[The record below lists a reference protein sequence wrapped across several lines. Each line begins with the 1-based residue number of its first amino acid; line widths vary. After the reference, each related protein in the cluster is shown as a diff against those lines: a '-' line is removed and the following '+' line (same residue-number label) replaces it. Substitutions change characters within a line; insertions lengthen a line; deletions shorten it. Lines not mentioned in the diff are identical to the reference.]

1 MADTTKTELRVEPLR
16 EGWLVRGTTDYQDA
30 LHAVSL
36 YPEVP
41 AGMPAGWRAYP
52 VTGWY
57 AGYLRKVPGQWSD
70 FWLSKADGPG
80 RGAFPAVILYTNGR
94 TG

>member
-36 YPEVP
+36 YPEAP
-41 AGMPAGWRAYP
+41 ADAPAGWRAYP
-52 VTGWY
+52 VTGWC
-57 AGYLRKVPGQWSD
+57 AGHFRKVPGQWSD

>member
-1 MADTTKTELRVEPLR
+1 MADTTKIELRVEPLR

-36 YPEVP
+36 YPEAP
-41 AGMPAGWRAYP
+41 AGVPI
-52 VTGWY
+52 TGWC
-57 AGYLRKVPGQWSD
+57 AGYFRKVPGQWSD
-70 FWLSKADGPG
+70 FWLAKATGPG
-80 RGAFPAVILYTNGR
+80 RGAFPAVALYTNGR